1 MIINKV
7 TVFSAVLGAVVAAIA
22 VYQLKKRTSGIVD
35 D

>member
-1 MIINKV
+1 MNKKWLLT
-7 TVFSAVLGAVVAAIA
+7 TVGGAVLGAIV

>member
-1 MIINKV
+1 MNKKWLLA
-7 TVFSAVLGAVVAAIA
+7 TVGGAVLGAIV

>member
-1 MIINKV
+1 MSKKWLLT
-7 TVFSAVLGAVVAAIA
+7 TVGGAVLGAIV

>member
-1 MIINKV
+1 MNKKWLLT
-7 TVFSAVLGAVVAAIA
+7 TVGGAVLGAVV